1 MFRKKNQ
8 KKNQEEQQ
16 EELIEQEDAGA
27 AFEKE
32 QFNESGQGDNI
43 EPGQD
48 PGEGQGE
55 DCRPGN
61 GVSTAEDE
69 AETGEEE
76 WSWER
81 EKEELLDTIKR
92 KQAEMDNLRRINKM
106 EQAAAR
112 DYALY
117 DFLCRLLPVMD
128 NLERALDSARA
139 DDDVPESFAS
149 GLEMIYR
156 QLLQVME
163 QEGVSAIEAA
173 GQPFDPHCHHAVMQ
187 VESEEDKPGHVVE
200 ELQKGYRHRKR
211 ILRPAMV
218 KVCGE

>member
-8 KKNQEEQQ
+8 EERQ
-16 EELIEQEDAGA
+16 EELIEKEGAGA
-27 AFEKE
+27 AFD
-32 QFNESGQGDNI
+32 QGQRNMPGREDDI

-48 PGEGQGE
+48 PGEEQNE
-55 DCRPGN
+55 EYQSGN
-61 GVSTAEDE
+61 GESRAEDE
-69 AETGEEE
+69 EQTGEEE

-106 EQAAAR
+106 EQAEAR

-139 DDDVPESFAS
+139 DDDVPESFTS

-163 QEGVSAIEAA
+163 QEGVSTIEAS